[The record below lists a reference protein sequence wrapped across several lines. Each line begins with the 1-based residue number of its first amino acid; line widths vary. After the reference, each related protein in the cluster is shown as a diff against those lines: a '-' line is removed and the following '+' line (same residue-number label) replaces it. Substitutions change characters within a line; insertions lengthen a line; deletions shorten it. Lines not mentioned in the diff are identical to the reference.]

1 MQIGVHSR
9 VTQQGVDRV
18 VVSFSYATCRWES
31 DETLMRHW
39 WDTLSLN
46 IAATTLSFP
55 ASLFL
60 SSLSHLLL
68 PPPLLM
74 NTQFMLGLSLHRNA
88 ISHSAKLKANLLAVC
103 RKFSSCFPPWALHAV
118 HALFRCRTAA
128 ACHWRMTLLTFP
140 FKPSANI
147 THTPRCLRIRFWIFE
162 MCINFVTGST
172 KSYICQKAGK
182 NSECSE
188 ATWLVDTLT
197 KSISLNGIVDNKENP
212 SVNFGFSMTSMTNS
226 VES

>member
-1 MQIGVHSR
+1 
-9 VTQQGVDRV
+9 
-18 VVSFSYATCRWES
+18 
-31 DETLMRHW
+31 MRHW

-182 NSECSE
+182 NCECSE
-188 ATWLVDTLT
+188 ATWLVDTLA